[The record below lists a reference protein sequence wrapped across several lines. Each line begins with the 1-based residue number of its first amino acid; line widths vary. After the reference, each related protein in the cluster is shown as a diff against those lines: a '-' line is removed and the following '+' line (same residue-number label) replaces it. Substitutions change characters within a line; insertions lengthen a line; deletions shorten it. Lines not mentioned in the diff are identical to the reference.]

1 MYNVLLQG
9 ENVTVV
15 IEDAAREY
23 RPYVMTGGVSYN
35 PRNAFW
41 AMNKGKGQLD
51 PILVPEAE
59 ELIKKAEAR
68 WSPKKKRRYAGRP
81 YQQFACRYGRAACG
95 ERRG

>member
-15 IEDAAREY
+15 IEDTAREY

-59 ELIKKAEAR
+59 ELIKKAEKR
-68 WSPKKKRRYAGRP
+68 WSPKKKRRFAGRHD
-81 YQQFACRYGRAACG
+81 
-95 ERRG
+95 